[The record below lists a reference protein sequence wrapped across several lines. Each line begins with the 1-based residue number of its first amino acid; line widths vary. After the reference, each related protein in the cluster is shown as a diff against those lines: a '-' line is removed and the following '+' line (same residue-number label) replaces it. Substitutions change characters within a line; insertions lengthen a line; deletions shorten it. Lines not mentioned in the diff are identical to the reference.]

1 MNINELITFKA
12 VVEKKGFSTA
22 AEFLDYS
29 QSNVTKHIKKI
40 EETVGFS
47 LFDRGW
53 KSTLTKEGELF
64 YKEVDNLIDHWK
76 SISAIS
82 EEIAA
87 EQIGEIRIGI
97 MEPLAKQLLPQ
108 IIHWLKTNRPKM
120 NAFFEMGNT
129 QRLTD
134 LVQHNELD
142 IAFVGE
148 NPNISPELEFKK
160 ISEDELVFIA
170 LKEHKLVREKTVEIE
185 DVLNYPILYGDK
197 TCLSHQ
203 RFMKVLQNNNL
214 VSELKTHYICS
225 NQLLIADILAEDQIG
240 IVPRSVLNS
249 SATNMA
255 TLPIG
260 NKDFRLVYGSLI
272 KKKEYNYLK
281 ETIQAI
287 IALVTK

>member
-203 RFMKVLQNNNL
+203 
-214 VSELKTHYICS
+214 
-225 NQLLIADILAEDQIG
+225 
-240 IVPRSVLNS
+240 
-249 SATNMA
+249 
-255 TLPIG
+255 
-260 NKDFRLVYGSLI
+260 
-272 KKKEYNYLK
+272 
-281 ETIQAI
+281 
-287 IALVTK
+287 

>member
-82 EEIAA
+82 EEVAA
-87 EQIGEIRIGI
+87 EQIGEIRIAI

-255 TLPIG
+255 TLPIE
-260 NKDFRLVYGSLI
+260 NKDFQSKIR
-272 KKKEYNYLK
+272 
-281 ETIQAI
+281 TFD
-287 IALVTK
+287 